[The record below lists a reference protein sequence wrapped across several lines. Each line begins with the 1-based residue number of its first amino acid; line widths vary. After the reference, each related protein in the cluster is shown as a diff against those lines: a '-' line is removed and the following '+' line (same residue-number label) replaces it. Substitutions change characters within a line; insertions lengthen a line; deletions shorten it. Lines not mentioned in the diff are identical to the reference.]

1 MPGQGS
7 HEMEAP
13 FLDAPACFPEEEWK
27 LLKEWQKDLYRN
39 VMKEIHLA
47 LLALGPLIVNTV
59 FSLRTKERRKPP
71 SPADS
76 PEAHRICG
84 GGITDGE
91 ELFSLNVEDKLD
103 SKSSQKT
110 EEREIHCHS
119 TEDEDTPSIFID
131 NFGEEVRE
139 RSLDTDSGYEIISFC
154 TKEDDG
160 PDFRDD
166 WDRERQQT
174 PSRPTGHEMI
184 SFCIKEDEAP
194 DCSEDRDSER
204 QSSPGR
210 LAGHASMATI
220 VTLRVKEEADADCM
234 EPHESEI
241 ADCTGSPSERAGSTI
256 ETWCVKDEAD
266 TYSMECYE
274 SEIGE
279 YTECTAERAGS
290 TIETW
295 CVKDEADTYSMECH
309 ESEIGEYTEC
319 TAERAGSTIETW
331 CVKDEADTYSMECH
345 ESEIGEYT
353 ECAAGSSSG
362 PVDIKDED
370 ETHFMEVHNPG
381 VVATGAQS
389 LTKPLEYVP
398 SGQGNM
404 MLVYEGY
411 LYGREKTRED
421 RIIWKCSEYTTLNCG
436 GRSFT
441 KGEEIIL
448 RRGHNHA
455 PNSAKIAVKRKLQE
469 IGYKA
474 IHSEESAGDIIKNT
488 LANTELHIAA
498 ALPSTERIKRTI
510 NKTRQKIGRTS
521 GCPNNYKALDIEA
534 EMQKTYKGDD
544 FILHD
549 NKSDSDRLIILGT
562 TENLNVLRQGTI
574 WHVNDADRT
583 CPAPFKQLYTL
594 HVYCHDRLTPLVFCL
609 LQNTTKHTYDA
620 IFNFI
625 RETVQPHT
633 PQKMLM
639 DFEIQ
644 AINSARE
651 VFNKIE
657 IEGCYVHFKQ
667 SIWRKMKKAKLQSQY
682 GRDAELQH
690 NVKVLCALAF
700 VPKDDVEKHYE
711 EVLEQPFFKNNE
723 LRLQPFL
730 DLFEDTWLGRVE
742 HQGQRRPA
750 KCALEY
756 WNCFDSII
764 SGEAKTN
771 NAVEGWHNSFGQSFG
786 ARQPTMWKFINIL
799 KKEQEYQELLRVQA
813 LNGKTLK
820 KTSKHSEMLQE
831 RLKARVEQYGK
842 YKGIEYLNLIA
853 LCLSI

>member
-381 VVATGAQS
+381 VVATGDA
-389 LTKPLEYVP
+389 
-398 SGQGNM
+398 
-404 MLVYEGY
+404 GY
-411 LYGREKTRED
+411 
-421 RIIWKCSEYTTLNCG
+421 
-436 GRSFT
+436 
-441 KGEEIIL
+441 
-448 RRGHNHA
+448 A
-455 PNSAKIAVKRKLQE
+455 
-469 IGYKA
+469 
-474 IHSEESAGDIIKNT
+474 
-488 LANTELHIAA
+488 
-498 ALPSTERIKRTI
+498 
-510 NKTRQKIGRTS
+510 
-521 GCPNNYKALDIEA
+521 
-534 EMQKTYKGDD
+534 
-544 FILHD
+544 
-549 NKSDSDRLIILGT
+549 
-562 TENLNVLRQGTI
+562 
-574 WHVNDADRT
+574 
-583 CPAPFKQLYTL
+583 
-594 HVYCHDRLTPLVFCL
+594 LTPWLMTPIRRPRNRHEEAYNRAHVRTRGMIERTFGL
-609 LQNTTKHTYDA
+609 LK
-620 IFNFI
+620 
-625 RETVQPHT
+625 
-633 PQKMLM
+633 
-639 DFEIQ
+639 
-644 AINSARE
+644 AR
-651 VFNKIE
+651 FRCFSRSWGSLLYKP
-657 IEGCYVHFKQ
+657 
-667 SIWRKMKKAKLQSQY
+667 
-682 GRDAELQH
+682 
-690 NVKVLCALAF
+690 VKTGQIVVLCAMLHNLCMRRN
-700 VPKDDVEKHYE
+700 VPLPPDTEDDD
-711 EVLEQPFFKNNE
+711 EV
-723 LRLQPFL
+723 
-730 DLFEDTWLGRVE
+730 DDEDDDGDGMDALPGR
-742 HQGQRRPA
+742 
-750 KCALEY
+750 
-756 WNCFDSII
+756 
-764 SGEAKTN
+764 
-771 NAVEGWHNSFGQSFG
+771 G
-786 ARQPTMWKFINIL
+786 AQD
-799 KKEQEYQELLRVQA
+799 
-813 LNGKTLK
+813 
-820 KTSKHSEMLQE
+820 
-831 RLKARVEQYGK
+831 
-842 YKGIEYLNLIA
+842 
-853 LCLSI
+853 